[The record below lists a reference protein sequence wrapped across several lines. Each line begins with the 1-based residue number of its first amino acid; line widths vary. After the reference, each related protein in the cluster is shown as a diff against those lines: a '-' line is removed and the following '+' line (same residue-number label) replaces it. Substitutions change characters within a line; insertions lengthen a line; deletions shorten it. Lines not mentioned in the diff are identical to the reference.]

1 MPLSSIYRTAA
12 IVCSVLV
19 FAGCAQLP
27 PREVSTA
34 LETQPIDTSQTRLAR
49 ALAPAIQEHPERSG
63 VRLIENGR
71 DAFATRVLLAEAAE
85 RTLDVQYYIWRDDVS
100 GRMMFDA
107 LTRAAERGVRVRLLL
122 DDLGTTGLDEKLAAL
137 DAHPL
142 IEVRLFNPF
151 PQRGAK
157 YLGFLTD
164 FSRLNRRMH
173 SKSFTVD
180 QQATVVGGRNV
191 ADAYFGATTET
202 LFVDL
207 DVLAV
212 GPVAQKVDKA
222 FERFWDSASA
232 YPISQLRSDKTAP
245 APPTVSLAP
254 LATQIQN
261 PDLSPEVHAYLQA
274 VTQSTFVASLLAQR
288 VDLEWAPVHLV
299 SDEPEKVLGE
309 ETEASLLR
317 SRMARIVGKPKTEFY
332 LVSPYFVPTQNG
344 YDWFAG
350 LRKDGVKIKVLTN
363 ALESTDVTAVHAG
376 YARWRRPL
384 LEAGVELYETR
395 RVQIDKDGERDKKP
409 QRSQRSQGSG
419 SGLGLSSGESLHA
432 KTFAVD
438 RQTLFVGSFN
448 FDPRSVRLNT
458 EIGLLIESPHLAG
471 MLAKTFDE
479 QVAQQSY
486 EPRVGPDGRIKWF
499 DEGSGTP
506 GQPVVF
512 EHEPNVGFWRS
523 FYVRFLQL
531 LPIDS
536 ML

>member
-1 MPLSSIYRTAA
+1 MLIFS
-12 IVCSVLV
+12 
-19 FAGCAQLP
+19 GCAQLP
-27 PREVSTA
+27 PREVEA
-34 LETQPIDTSQTRLAR
+34 LKTQPIDTSQTRLAR
-49 ALAPAIQEHPERSG
+49 TFAPAVQAHPQRSG
-63 VRLIENGR
+63 VHLIENGR
-71 DAFATRVLLAEAAE
+71 DAFAIRVLLAEAAE

-100 GRMMFDA
+100 GGLMLDA
-107 LTRAAERGVRVRLLL
+107 LSRAAERGVRVRLLL
-122 DDLGTTGLDEKLAAL
+122 DDLGTSGLDEKLAAL

-180 QQATVVGGRNV
+180 HQATVVGGRNV

-207 DVLAV
+207 DVLAI
-212 GPVAQKVDKA
+212 GPVAQKVDEA

-232 YPISQLRSDKTAP
+232 YPIAQLRPQTTPPPAP
-245 APPTVSLAP
+245 AVSLAP
-254 LATQIQN
+254 LVTQMQN
-261 PDLSPEVHAYLQA
+261 PDLTAEARAYLQA
-274 VTQSTFVASLLAQR
+274 VTQSTFVASLLAQKI
-288 VDLEWAPVHLV
+288 DLEWAPVQLV
-299 SDEPEKVLGE
+299 SDEPEKVVGGE
-309 ETEASLLR
+309 SQASLLHN
-317 SRMARIVGKPKTEFY
+317 RMARIVGKPKSEFY
-332 LVSPYFVPTQNG
+332 LVSPYFVPTQSG

-350 LRKDGVKIKVLTN
+350 LRKSGVKVKVLTN

-395 RVQIDKDGERDKKP
+395 RAQIDTDLEKDKKP

-419 SGLGLSSGESLHA
+419 IGLSSGESLHA

-458 EIGLLIESPHLAG
+458 EIGLLIQSPHLAG

-486 EPRVGPDGRIKWF
+486 APRVAPDGHIEWF
-499 DEGSGTP
+499 DEGSGPP

-523 FYVRFLQL
+523 LYVRFLQL

-536 ML
+536 LL

>member
-1 MPLSSIYRTAA
+1 MPLRSVYRSF
-12 IVCSVLV
+12 VVLCSVLV

-27 PREVSTA
+27 PREVEA

-49 ALAPAIQEHPERSG
+49 AFAPAVQAHPERSG
-63 VRLIENGR
+63 VHLIENGR
-71 DAFATRVLLAEAAE
+71 DAFAIRVLLAEAAE

-100 GRMMFDA
+100 GGLMLDA

-122 DDLGTTGLDEKLAAL
+122 DDLGTNGMDEKLAAL

-164 FSRLNRRMH
+164 FNRLNRRMH

-212 GPVAQKVDKA
+212 GPVAQKVDNA

-232 YPISQLRSDKTAP
+232 YPIAQLRSDKTAP
-245 APPTVSLAP
+245 VPPTVSLAP
-254 LATQIQN
+254 LAKQLEN
-261 PDLSPEVHAYLQA
+261 PELPPEVRAYLQA
-274 VTQSTFVASLLAQR
+274 VTQSTFVTSLLAQK
-288 VDLEWAPVHLV
+288 VDLEWAPVQLV

-309 ETEASLLR
+309 ASEASLLR
-317 SRMARIVGKPKTEFY
+317 NRMARIVGKPKTEFY

-350 LRKDGVKIKVLTN
+350 LRKDGVKVKVLTN

-395 RVQIDKDGERDKKP
+395 RAQIDKDVERDKKL
-409 QRSQRSQGSG
+409 QRSQRSQG

-458 EIGLLIESPHLAG
+458 EIGLLIQSPRLAG
-471 MLAKTFDE
+471 ILSKTFDE

-486 EPRVGPDGRIKWF
+486 EPHVAPNGHLEWL
-499 DEGSGTP
+499 DEGSGEP

-523 FYVRFLQL
+523 LYVRFLQL

-536 ML
+536 LL